1 MPPCAHLQIMPAHCS
16 SISRAAILF
25 VLCSESGMESAS
37 DGGMAVGIKS
47 SLSACVPLIRLLA
60 SAMQWAWRKV
70 FDTGRMATVHDFFL

>member
-1 MPPCAHLQIMPAHCS
+1 
-16 SISRAAILF
+16 
-25 VLCSESGMESAS
+25 MESAS